1 MRRWRN
7 ELAIPTP
14 KQAPYKEPMDRK
26 RTRTIFALRLGISGG
41 LLAFLIIQGP
51 NLDASKLLPDWNRWT
66 PFWLFGAFAL
76 TALSLVLGAI
86 RWRQVT
92 EALRLDIPLRGILS
106 HFIAGQFVSN
116 VMPTTIGGDV
126 LRVTRLGG
134 DTGNHPAAFASVI
147 FERLSGWLVL
157 PVFTFLGLM
166 LNTPLASLG
175 ASSVTAIGLAC
186 ITLATFGG
194 LLYVVG
200 HNATGR
206 WLEGRTGVGRYFNA
220 MHLALEALKAQ
231 PRAAARLLVASFGYQ
246 LSVLLAVGCATEAMG
261 IDEVGFTALM
271 AFFPAVLMLQVLPL
285 GIGGLGVREASL
297 VFFLTAIGAPEEQA
311 FSLGLLIGLLILLCS
326 LPGLPAVLLGN
337 RLFGRRNVKEDPPE
351 RDEERAE
358 ALV

>member
-1 MRRWRN
+1 
-7 ELAIPTP
+7 
-14 KQAPYKEPMDRK
+14 MDRK
-26 RTRTIFALRLGISGG
+26 RTWTVYALRAGISGG
-41 LLAFLIIQGP
+41 LLAFLIVQGP
-51 NLDASKLLPDWNRWT
+51 DLDASELLPDWNRWT

-76 TALSLVLGAI
+76 MALSLVLGAV

-92 EALRLDIPLRGILS
+92 EALRLDVPLRGVLS

-126 LRVTRLGG
+126 LRVTRLGS
-134 DTGNHPAAFASVI
+134 DTGKHPAAFASVI

-157 PVFTFLGLM
+157 PVFTLVGLA
-166 LNTPLASLG
+166 LNPPLAGLG
-175 ASSVTAIGLAC
+175 ASSTTA
-186 ITLATFGG
+186 ITLACTTLGAFGG

-200 HNATGR
+200 HDATGR
-206 WLEGRTGVGRYFNA
+206 WLAGRTGIGRYVNA
-220 MHLALEALKAQ
+220 MHLALEALRAQ
-231 PRAAARLLVASFGYQ
+231 PRAAVRLLVASFGYQ

-271 AFFPAVLMLQVLPL
+271 AFFPAVLMVQVLPL

-297 VFFLTAIGAPEEQA
+297 VFFLTAVGAPEEQA
-311 FSLGLLIGLLILLCS
+311 FSLGLLIGLLILICS

-337 RLFGRRNVKEDPPE
+337 RLFGRRHAEGDPKGSG
-351 RDEERAE
+351 RNRTE